1 MSLFKIILVALL
13 GIYVLSKRVGE
24 VGTENYNLTRNL
36 RKYQNA
42 NYRLKKENEELKRK
56 KKETEE

>member
-1 MSLFKIILVALL
+1 MSLFKIILVSLL